1 MYRGLSKDKEIEKKM
16 VKIINE
22 KSAYYGMIG
31 YVVEEF
37 RGGTILVGG
46 LDRFDMN
53 FYNGEYERLN

>member
-1 MYRGLSKDKEIEKKM
+1 MCRGLSKNKEEEKRM

-22 KSAYYGMIG
+22 KSMYYGMIG
-31 YVVEEF
+31 YVVEKF
-37 RGGTILVGG
+37 CGGVILVGG

>member
-1 MYRGLSKDKEIEKKM
+1 MDRGLSKDKETEKRM

-46 LDRFDMN
+46 LHRFDMN
-53 FYNGEYERLN
+53 FYKGEYEWL